1 MLMVG
6 CGASAA
12 LAGVFKAPITGVVFV
27 FEVLLLD
34 LTMTSI
40 LPLLIS
46 SCTSAT
52 LSYLLEGNDKMF
64 RFIEVEGFAF
74 SRLHYVLL
82 LGIFCGVVSLY
93 FIYSMNYA
101 EGLFAKFSNPYKK
114 LLFGGIVLSLLIY
127 LFPPLYGE
135 GYETI
140 ASLLEGEGGKMIENS
155 PFQLFGEKEG
165 VIIAFTL
172 FVSLF
177 KTFATATTNG
187 AGGTGGTFAPTLFV
201 GGVGGFLFAHI
212 VNKMGISPYLP
223 ERNYAMFGMAGL
235 MSGVMHAPLTG
246 IFLIAELTGG
256 YNFFL
261 PLMIVSSVSYFTIAL
276 FEPHSIYSMRLAKS
290 GELLT
295 HDKDNSVLTLLDI
308 STLIEKD
315 FEPISPEMSLGDVVK
330 VVARSRRNIFPVVNR
345 GQELV
350 GLVFLDGI
358 REIMFRPEI
367 YERYIVSNFMVAP
380 QAILHIE
387 EDMKSVME
395 TFDRTK
401 AWNLPVVHGS
411 QYVGFVS
418 KSKVFT
424 AYRKTLLDISEE

>member
-1 MLMVG
+1 VRYIIRDDISHGITKVLYAISKKRSFIKLHNIYSSIVASSLTIGFGGSVGAEAPIVLTGSAIGSNVGRWFKVSRGTMMLMVG

-155 PFQLFGEKEG
+155 PF
-165 VIIAFTL
+165 
-172 FVSLF
+172 
-177 KTFATATTNG
+177 
-187 AGGTGGTFAPTLFV
+187 
-201 GGVGGFLFAHI
+201 
-212 VNKMGISPYLP
+212 
-223 ERNYAMFGMAGL
+223 
-235 MSGVMHAPLTG
+235 
-246 IFLIAELTGG
+246 
-256 YNFFL
+256 
-261 PLMIVSSVSYFTIAL
+261 
-276 FEPHSIYSMRLAKS
+276 
-290 GELLT
+290 
-295 HDKDNSVLTLLDI
+295 
-308 STLIEKD
+308 
-315 FEPISPEMSLGDVVK
+315 
-330 VVARSRRNIFPVVNR
+330 
-345 GQELV
+345 
-350 GLVFLDGI
+350 
-358 REIMFRPEI
+358 
-367 YERYIVSNFMVAP
+367 
-380 QAILHIE
+380 
-387 EDMKSVME
+387 
-395 TFDRTK
+395 
-401 AWNLPVVHGS
+401 
-411 QYVGFVS
+411 
-418 KSKVFT
+418 
-424 AYRKTLLDISEE
+424 